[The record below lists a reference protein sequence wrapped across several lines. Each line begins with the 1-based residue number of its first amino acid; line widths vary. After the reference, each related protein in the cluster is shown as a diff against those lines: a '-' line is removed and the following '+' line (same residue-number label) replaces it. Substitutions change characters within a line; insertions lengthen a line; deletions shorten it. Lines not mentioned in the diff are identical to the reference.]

1 MDGIR
6 NDKHLSAKV
15 RTGIQPI
22 WKRRNANI
30 PFFVTGVVLILV
42 VIGYEFMT
50 RTPEG
55 TRNTA
60 VQLGPIEMDASH
72 ACATYIRKT
81 LKDPKAEFVE
91 GAFVTTKG
99 GIWKVRCRTRSKK
112 TLFPTLGNLYEC
124 TMNRDA
130 RGKWTLLAISK
141 VL

>member
-1 MDGIR
+1 MVDIR
-6 NDKHLSAKV
+6 NDKHLSAKA

-22 WKRRNANI
+22 RKRRNANI
-30 PFFVTGVVLILV
+30 PFFVAGVALILG

-50 RTPEG
+50 RTPED

-72 ACATYIRKT
+72 ACAVYIRKT
-81 LKDPKAEFVE
+81 LKDPRAEFVE
-91 GAFVTTKG
+91 GAYVTDKG
-99 GIWKVRCRTRSKK
+99 GIWQVQRRTRSRK

-124 TMNRDA
+124 TMDRDT
-130 RGKWTLLAISK
+130 RGKWTLLAIRK